1 MALAAR
7 EADSHR
13 SRPRPTIAGGW
24 LACLWGSVGHWPGGL
39 AMPLPLPRN
48 CESAPPVRT
57 RARCGRSATVLPGS
71 QLALASA
78 RERCRGRSAPTDYGT
93 CRVVFG
99 GPPASAAA
107 RGFAQAPRRGR
118 WTQRR
123 GPRPVAWAAMAGVN
137 RIGRLGMVN
146 AYLVRE
152 DDGLTLIDTIIGG
165 SAGKI
170 VAAARQAGRRSSP
183 PPHPRPRRPRRLA
196 RRAEGKPSQAEV
208 IISTRDVRLLA
219 RDMSLDPDEPKDKLR
234 GGYPGAET
242 KPDRTVDP
250 AIGSARS
257 M

>member
-7 EADSHR
+7 EADNQR

-57 RARCGRSATVLPGS
+57 RARCDDQRQSSPAPNLLSHPHGSGVDAALLPRITAPAGSCLEGRRLCSG
-71 QLALASA
+71 A
-78 RERCRGRSAPTDYGT
+78 RFCTSP
-93 CRVVFG
+93 
-99 GPPASAAA
+99 AA
-107 RGFAQAPRRGR
+107 RSLDPEAGAATGSL
-118 WTQRR
+118 
-123 GPRPVAWAAMAGVN
+123 AAMAGVN

-183 PPHPRPRRPRRLA
+183 PPHPPPRRPRRLA

-208 IISTRDVRLLA
+208 IIATRDVRLLA
-219 RDMSLDPDEPKDKLR
+219 RDMSLDSDEPKDKLR